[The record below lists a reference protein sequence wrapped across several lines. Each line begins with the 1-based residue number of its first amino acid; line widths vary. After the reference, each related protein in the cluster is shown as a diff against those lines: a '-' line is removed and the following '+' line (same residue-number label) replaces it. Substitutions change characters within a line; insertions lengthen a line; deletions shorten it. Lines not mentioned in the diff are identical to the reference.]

1 MHANE
6 LPVTSMTLPEALSSA
21 VSAWLEREGLGGR
34 RLSAAANTAIY
45 RDGGTSARID
55 LSAYLVARL
64 PATHAA
70 VTKVLGELASRR
82 PGFSPTSLLDVGAGP
97 GTASWAAAAQ
107 WPGIEAVTFLDTD
120 RRFLKLAGDLA
131 ASGPP
136 ALAAARSL
144 TGTIEAMPAGLSAEL
159 VVAAY
164 TLAELPLAR
173 MAKAAEALWGAA
185 QSTLV
190 VVEPGTP
197 TGFARLAAVR
207 ETLLRAGAVA
217 VAPCPHAGTCP
228 MTGGDWCHFSVR
240 LARSRAHMHAKAAVA
255 PFEDEKF
262 AYLAV
267 SRDGALSGGAR
278 VLSPPIA
285 RKPGIT
291 FSLCTKAGLETRHI
305 ARRDAEAYKINRK
318 KGWGDLLA

>member
-6 LPVTSMTLPEALSSA
+6 LPVTSMTLPKALSAA

-107 WPGIEAVTFLDTD
+107 WPGIESVTFLDTD

-144 TGTIEAMPAGLSAEL
+144 TGTIEAMPVGLSAEL

-164 TLAELPLAR
+164 TLAELPLPAWPR
-173 MAKAAEALWGAA
+173 RRKLCGGRRSPRWWWW
-185 QSTLV
+185 S
-190 VVEPGTP
+190 PGRLRASP
-197 TGFARLAAVR
+197 DWRLCGKPCCGQGPWPWRLAPTR
-207 ETLLRAGAVA
+207 E
-217 VAPCPHAGTCP
+217 P
-228 MTGGDWCHFSVR
+228 
-240 LARSRAHMHAKAAVA
+240 AR
-255 PFEDEKF
+255 
-262 AYLAV
+262 
-267 SRDGALSGGAR
+267 
-278 VLSPPIA
+278 
-285 RKPGIT
+285 
-291 FSLCTKAGLETRHI
+291 
-305 ARRDAEAYKINRK
+305 
-318 KGWGDLLA
+318 